1 MGVVVGAAI
10 GRDGL
15 LLAARRSAP
24 AAMAGGWE
32 FPGGKVEPG
41 ETESGALVRECR
53 EELGVQISVGE
64 RVGPDAAL
72 PNGWTLKVWLASL
85 EPDSDGVAPEPEPLQ
100 DHDRLA
106 WVAPEQLSSLAWLPA
121 DWPIVHAL
129 AEEFVRPEAL
139 PGGRVGGAT
148 RVGDTV
154 RRPAG
159 PWTAAVHDLMRHV
172 RAYGVPGVPEPLGHD
187 QSGREV
193 VRFVPGHTVGDADPV
208 PEPFRTA
215 RLAGQ
220 VGAWL
225 RSLHDASASFPTHP
239 RQWRRGTI
247 ARRPGQVVCHND
259 VSAHNVVLDD
269 AGSLV
274 AVLDWDMCAPGDHRD
289 DLAFAAWQFVL
300 RHGCTPADEAA
311 GLAALAEG
319 YGTDRTDP
327 IAVLGRVGPRLSGA
341 VRFMRR
347 GAAEGDVG
355 LQRLLTTGIPESTE
369 AGIEALARRRDALVE
384 LLRRA

>member
-41 ETESGALVRECR
+41 ETEWGALVRECR

-64 RVGPDAAL
+64 RVGPDAVL
-72 PNGWTLKVWLASL
+72 PNGWTLKVWMASL
-85 EPDSDGVAPEPEPLQ
+85 QPGTDGVVPDPEPLQ

-106 WVAPEQLSSLAWLPA
+106 WVAPEQISSLAWLPA

-129 AEEFVRPEAL
+129 AERLVESEVL
-139 PGGRVGGAT
+139 PGGRVGGAV

-154 RRPAG
+154 RRPVG
-159 PWTAAVHDLMRHV
+159 PWTPAVHDLMRHA
-172 RAYGVPGVPEPLGHD
+172 RGRGVPGVPEPLGHD
-187 QSGREV
+187 QAGREV
-193 VRFVPGHTVGDADPV
+193 LRYVSGRTVGDTDPV
-208 PEPFRTA
+208 PEAFRSA

-225 RSLHDASASFPTHP
+225 RSFHDTSASFPTHD

-259 VSAHNVVLDD
+259 VSPHNVVLDD

-300 RHGCTPADEAA
+300 RHGCTPTEEAT
-311 GLAALAEG
+311 GLVALAHG
-319 YGTDRTDP
+319 YGADRTDP
-327 IAVLGRVGPRLSGA
+327 VAVLDRVGPRLAGA

-347 GAAEGDVG
+347 GAAAGDVG

-369 AGIEALARRRDALVE
+369 AGIGALARRRDALVE